1 MPCWPGP
8 PLESPW
14 GLGATTSSRRA
25 LALVLAPF
33 PVAEVS
39 KANAAQGPGPPAFR
53 SLEPA
58 SRPGRQPS
66 GRGAVLGPPDRALR
80 PGQRPAGLCLR
91 LPAQCWARG
100 PSTPRGADG
109 KGEQRQEEGGQGPEE
124 GPLPHAGQHVPG
136 PGAPQVHSEEHW
148 SPEASPHAAPR
159 GTGQNPLACPSSRA
173 PEPERRAGSAQGTHR
188 GHWSAVPHDPSRGG
202 VPCRAVAPGAAAAG
216 GDSLSLPRRPL
227 PVLMRPP
234 PWLGNPETHSP

>member
-1 MPCWPGP
+1 MPH
-8 PLESPW
+8 
-14 GLGATTSSRRA
+14 R
-25 LALVLAPF
+25 VLAP
-33 PVAEVS
+33 PPSGAWS
-39 KANAAQGPGPPAFR
+39 PLAALAASPQAAGPCSGLLTGLCDLDRGRRACVCGSLPSAGLGDPPRPEGLTAK
-53 SLEPA
+53 A
-58 SRPGRQPS
+58 SRDRRRAGRVP
-66 GRGAVLGPPDRALR
+66 RRV
-80 PGQRPAGLCLR
+80 LCL
-91 LPAQCWARG
+91 
-100 PSTPRGADG
+100 T
-109 KGEQRQEEGGQGPEE
+109 
-124 GPLPHAGQHVPG
+124 GQHAPG

-188 GHWSAVPHDPSRGG
+188 GHRSAVPHDPSRGG